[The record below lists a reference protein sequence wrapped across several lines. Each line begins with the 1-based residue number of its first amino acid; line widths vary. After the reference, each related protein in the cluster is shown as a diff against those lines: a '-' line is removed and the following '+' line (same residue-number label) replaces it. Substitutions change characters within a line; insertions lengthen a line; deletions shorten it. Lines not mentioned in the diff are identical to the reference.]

1 MRFGPFL
8 DLPQSEP
15 EAADVLL
22 LPLPYE
28 GTVSYGQGT
37 ANGPEAIWQASAQI
51 ELWDEQLDFDLD
63 RLLYHTAQPVLP
75 EPSEKPETYLARVEH
90 AARALHAC
98 GGLVVGVGGEHSL
111 TPPLVTAAQAERRFD
126 ELTVVQFDAH
136 SDLRESFDGT
146 PHSHAC
152 AMRSLVERGARL
164 IAIGIR
170 SAERAEFQYGVA
182 SGQVET
188 FTAQRLAEEP
198 DLWRRL
204 SERLAAL
211 SGRVYLTIDVDVMD
225 VAISPGTGTPQPG
238 GLAWWPMLG
247 LLKSLL
253 HRRADLELIG
263 CDLVETAPQPG
274 TRVNEFTSA
283 RLLAKLIAYRF
294 HGQR

>member
-1 MRFGPFL
+1 MSFGPFL
-8 DLPQSEP
+8 ELPQCAP
-15 EAADVLL
+15 ESADVLL

-37 ANGPEAIWQASAQI
+37 ARGPEAIWQASAQI

-63 RLLYHTAQPVLP
+63 RLRYHTAEPVVPEANEQP
-75 EPSEKPETYLARVEH
+75 EIYLARVEH
-90 AARALHAC
+90 AARALHLA
-98 GGLVVGVGGEHSL
+98 GGLVVGIGGEHSL
-111 TPPLVTAAQAERRFD
+111 TPPLVSAAQGERPFD

-152 AMRSLVERGARL
+152 AMRSLVERGARV

-170 SAERAEFQYGVA
+170 SAERAEFQYGVS
-182 SGQVET
+182 SGRVET

-198 DLWRRL
+198 DLSRSL
-204 SERLAAL
+204 NERLAELA
-211 SGRVYLTIDVDVMD
+211 GRVYLTIDVDVMD
-225 VAISPGTGTPQPG
+225 VAFSPGTGTPQPG

-253 HRRADLELIG
+253 HQRADLELIG
-263 CDLVETAPQPG
+263 CDVVETAPQPG

-294 HGQR
+294 HGQH